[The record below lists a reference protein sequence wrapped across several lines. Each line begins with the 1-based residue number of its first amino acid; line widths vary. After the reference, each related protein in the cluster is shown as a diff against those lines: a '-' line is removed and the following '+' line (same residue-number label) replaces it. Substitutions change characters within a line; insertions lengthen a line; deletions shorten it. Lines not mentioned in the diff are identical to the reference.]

1 MGAPL
6 PVPPDPSPPSPPTL
20 RLVPPLDDEQREAI
34 REIVSDMLIAALWEQ
49 RDAEDPA
56 AGEDHG

>member
-6 PVPPDPSPPSPPTL
+6 PVPQDPSPPSPPSL
-20 RLVPPLDDEQREAI
+20 RLVPPLADDQREAI
-34 REIVSDMLIAALWEQ
+34 REIVGDMLIAAAWEQ
-49 RDAEDPA
+49 RGAEAPA